1 MGTRKSKTFCE
12 REFNQIGWKL
22 CFEYE
27 NVHKKCIFCY
37 SIFSIVN
44 SQKPKMTMRA
54 AKINNIFFNIP
65 GVKESPIR
73 ISCFRTWIPLERR
86 EQLLLQW
93 VDDLRWRWCWDEVDS
108 VDNINNVD
116 NVESKIIIVKMM
128 LNDGDHS
135 WADIDQVRSFAGNVF
150 WDGCQWNIPLQKWE
164 KYLVSFCVKLSV
176 KHCYGFLALFPPYRN
191 SQSV

>member
-73 ISCFRTWIPLERR
+73 ILCFRTWIPLERR

-93 VDDLRWRWCWDEVDS
+93 VDDFQWRWCWDEVDS
-108 VDNINNVD
+108 VDNVKNGLILPRGQWYAPSAVIND
-116 NVESKIIIVKMM
+116 AWYCIVLHGIAWYCMI
-128 LNDGDHS
+128 LNGFVS
-135 WADIDQVRSFAGNVF
+135 YCIVSYDIAWCCMV
-150 WDGCQWNIPLQKWE
+150 
-164 KYLVSFCVKLSV
+164 
-176 KHCYGFLALFPPYRN
+176 
-191 SQSV
+191 

>member
-1 MGTRKSKTFCE
+1 M
-12 REFNQIGWKL
+12 
-22 CFEYE
+22 
-27 NVHKKCIFCY
+27 
-37 SIFSIVN
+37 
-44 SQKPKMTMRA
+44 
-54 AKINNIFFNIP
+54 INNIFFNIP
-65 GVKESPIR
+65 GEKESPIR
-73 ISCFRTWIPLERR
+73 RLCFRTWIPLERR

-150 WDGCQWNIPLQKWE
+150 WDWCQWNIPLQKNIW
-164 KYLVSFCVKLSV
+164 YFPVLSV
-176 KHCYGFLALFPPYRN
+176 KHCYGFLAFFPPYRN
-191 SQSV
+191 SVSLEIYCVRPSVDWVTHQKCITMQRLSSQK